1 MAVQTITYQRSL
13 TGNAPY
19 LFAAKVGATAVKMG
33 DFVKLGATKD
43 VVISITASTDKV
55 LGLALHDA
63 AIGAQVA
70 IILANGE
77 TIFKIKSSSAKKF
90 VVGTSNWTVCDFD
103 TFTSGA
109 MTADPATATN
119 SQLLMIELASG
130 EADNTNGNYFYAI
143 VGNRTLDK

>member
-19 LFAAKVGATAVKMG
+19 LFSAKVGATAVKMG
-33 DFVKLGATKD
+33 DFVKLGATKE
-43 VVISITASTDKV
+43 VVIPITASGDKI
-55 LGLALHDA
+55 LGMALHDA
-63 AIGAQVA
+63 AISAQVA